1 MGFWSII
8 MIPKEIPPIGCD
20 KCDGYGNI
28 ITPTGVKDC
37 ECKIQA
43 SIVINL
49 IAAKIPPMYEQKDF
63 DNFKSSSASRKRVL
77 ETARKFVDE
86 YQPNGNG
93 LLFMGESGTG
103 KTHLAV
109 AILKELIQKRY
120 PGVFYN
126 IITLLD
132 ELRASYNSQDD
143 SEQWELIDRV
153 RDTSIL
159 VLDDLGAEKTSGWV
173 NDRLYAIINYR
184 YENKKTTIVTSNKD
198 IPELKDQVG
207 YRIYSRLIEMCRVEP
222 FQGKDYREE
231 MMKAGEKLNL

>member
-1 MGFWSII
+1 

-28 ITPTGVKDC
+28 ITPNGIKDC
-37 ECKIQA
+37 ECKIKA
-43 SIVINL
+43 GIVSNL

-63 DNFKSSSASRKRVL
+63 DHFKTNSASRKRVL
-77 ETARKFVDE
+77 ETAKKYVAE

-93 LLFMGESGTG
+93 LLFIGETGTG

-109 AILKELIQKRY
+109 AILQELIQKQY
-120 PGVFYN
+120 AGVFYN

-132 ELRASYNSQDD
+132 ELRASYNSQDE
-143 SEQWELIDRV
+143 SEQWEIIDRV

-184 YENKKTTIVTSNKD
+184 YENKKTTIVTSNKSHA
-198 IPELKDQVG
+198 ELNDQIG
-207 YRIYSRLIEMCRVEP
+207 NRIISRLVEMCRVIP
-222 FQGKDYREE
+222 FQGKDYRIE
-231 MMKAGEKLNL
+231 MMKLEEK

>member
-1 MGFWSII
+1 

-28 ITPTGVKDC
+28 ITPNGVKDC
-37 ECKIQA
+37 ECKIKA

-49 IAAKIPPMYEQKDF
+49 IAARIPPMYETKDF
-63 DNFKSSSASRKRVL
+63 DNFKATSASRKRVL
-77 ETARKFVDE
+77 ETAKKYVAE
-86 YQPNGNG
+86 YQSDGNG
-93 LLFMGESGTG
+93 LLFIGESGTG
-103 KTHLAV
+103 KTHIAV

-120 PGVFYN
+120 PGLFYN

-184 YENKKTTIVTSNKD
+184 YENKKTTIVTSNKSD
-198 IPELKDQVG
+198 AELKDQIG
-207 YRIYSRLIEMCRVEP
+207 NRIISRLVEMCRVIP
-222 FQGKDYREE
+222 FQGKDYRIE
-231 MMKAGEKLNL
+231 MMKLE